1 MPAQSIPR
9 NALYRGRRVRIL
21 HYEGD
26 GEFRILCAD
35 DSQRTV
41 SREQLV
47 FMKG

>member
-26 GEFRILCAD
+26 GEFRILD
-35 DSQRTV
+35 GEHQRTV
-41 SREQLV
+41 CREQLV
-47 FMKG
+47 FTKG